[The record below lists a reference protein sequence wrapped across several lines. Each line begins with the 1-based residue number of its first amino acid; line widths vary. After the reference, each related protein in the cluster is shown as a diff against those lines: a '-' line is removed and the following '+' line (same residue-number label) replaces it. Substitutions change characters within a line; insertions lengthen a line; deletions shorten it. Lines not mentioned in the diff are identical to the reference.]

1 MALPEPVD
9 QDLLR
14 RTLAGDEAAF
24 TELFRRRQAGIYR
37 FALHMSGSR
46 TVAEDVT
53 QEVFLVLLR
62 DGAVYDP
69 RRGSVSAFLYGV
81 ARNLVRRASQ
91 AGDVAAAPQPEGDSS
106 AAQPDAGTDPIES
119 ITRIQTVESVR
130 RAVLSLPA
138 MYREVVVLCDLQ
150 EMEYAEAARVL
161 ECAVG
166 TVRSRLHRARRL
178 LEAKL
183 RRRRR
188 GALYGLQGV

>member
-24 TELFRRRQAGIYR
+24 TELYRRRQAGIYR

-91 AGDVAAAPQPEGDSS
+91 AGDVAASPQPEGDES

-119 ITRIQTVESVR
+119 IARVQTVESVQ
-130 RAVLSLPA
+130 RAVLSLPS

-150 EMEYAEAARVL
+150 EMDYADAARVL
-161 ECAVG
+161 DCAVG

-183 RRRRR
+183 RPRRR